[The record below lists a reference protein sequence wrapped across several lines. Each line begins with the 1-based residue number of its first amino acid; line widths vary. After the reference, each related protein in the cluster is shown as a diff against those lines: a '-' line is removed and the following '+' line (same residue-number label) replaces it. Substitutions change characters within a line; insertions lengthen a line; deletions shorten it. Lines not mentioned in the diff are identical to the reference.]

1 MGCPYVVRGFD
12 FDYVGLLWLEDIYV
26 RNGKWYVSIKHNE
39 ETATASSRKRARDEQ
54 KEAIRNKFIKGKMKD
69 IDEAPGF
76 DPRFPAAH
84 ALFETVAQAYRIL
97 MTRAIKGVTIY
108 IKDEETRAYVRELL
122 NGE

>member
-1 MGCPYVVRGFD
+1 M
-12 FDYVGLLWLEDIYV
+12 
-26 RNGKWYVSIKHNE
+26 SIRHNK
-39 ETATASSRKRARDEQ
+39 ETATVSSRKRAKDEQ
-54 KEAIRNKFIKGKMKD
+54 EEAIKNKLIKGKKKD
-69 IDEAPGF
+69 IDEVPGF

-97 MTRAIKGVTIY
+97 LTRAIKGVTIY